1 MRIALFADTYRPTV
15 NGVARALGLL
25 VDHAGRAGHE
35 VALITPRLAEA
46 AAGTCF
52 HHQLPGPRFPLYP
65 ELRACTPRLSAAA
78 RDEVDRFRPD
88 VVHAATEA
96 GAGLAGRAWARSR
109 GVPLVTSFNT
119 LFPEYLHDYRLG
131 FLEGSLWRYLR
142 WFHGVAAL
150 TVTPSEWMRGELARR
165 GFHPRTAL
173 WSRGVD
179 SALFHPSKRSWLL
192 RRALAP
198 EADVILMYVG
208 RIAREKKVNL
218 LMEAFPQ
225 IRERTPRRVALV
237 MVGDGPA
244 RAELEA
250 RRIPGVHFA
259 GYKHGEELAIHY
271 ASADLFVFPSDTETF
286 GQVVTEAQASGLPAV
301 VPDRGGVTDTVTPCL
316 TGYRFEPGDATSL
329 ARAAA
334 RLVDDPTKRVQMGA
348 RARAAAEQLSWRR
361 VFDGLFA
368 RYRTLVHG
376 SSARA
381 AAPRAPARRRA
392 KVTV

>member
-1 MRIALFADTYRPTV
+1 MRIALFTDTFRPTV
-15 NGVARALGLL
+15 NGVAHALGLL

-35 VALITPRLAEA
+35 VALVTPRLEQE
-46 AAGTCF
+46 AAGTRF
-52 HHQLPGPRFPLYP
+52 HRQLPGPRFPLYP
-65 ELRACTPRLSAAA
+65 ELRACTPRLSAAV
-78 RDEVDRFRPD
+78 REEVDRFRPEI
-88 VVHAATEA
+88 VHAATEA
-96 GAGLAGRAWARSR
+96 GAGLAGRAWARRR

-119 LFPEYLHDYRLG
+119 LFPEYLRDYRLG

-142 WFHGVAAL
+142 WFHGGAAL

-165 GFHPRTAL
+165 GFHSRTAL
-173 WSRGVD
+173 WARGVD
-179 SALFHPSKRSWLL
+179 STLFHPSKRSWLL

-198 EADVILMYVG
+198 EAEVILMYVG
-208 RIAREKKVNL
+208 RIAREKKVDL
-218 LMEAFPQ
+218 LTEAFPQ
-225 IRERTPRRVALV
+225 IQERTPRRVALV

-244 RAELEA
+244 RAELES
-250 RRIPGVHFA
+250 RRVPGVHFA

-271 ASADLFVFPSDTETF
+271 ASADLFVFASDTETF

-334 RLVDDPTKRVQMGA
+334 KLVDDPTKRMQMGA
-348 RARAAAEQLSWRR
+348 RARAAAEGRSWQR
-361 VFDGLFA
+361 VFGGLFD
-368 RYRTLVHG
+368 RYRTLAHPRP
-376 SSARA
+376 ARA
-381 AAPRAPARRRA
+381 AEPWAPARRRS